1 MRHMSNLLIVV
12 AQALTGTV
20 MQPHAHCRHGRGV
33 RDRHDADSA
42 KEHLISSTG
51 CVPRWSKSA
60 LRGYAACVLVLA
72 PELHMI
78 ALCTQFARSELGTID
93 SSNRLIVDE
102 LQEAVR
108 ASAAP

>member
-1 MRHMSNLLIVV
+1 MA

-20 MQPHAHCRHGRGV
+20 MQQHAHCRHGREV
-33 RDRHDADSA
+33 RDGHDAGSA

-60 LRGYAACVLVLA
+60 LRGYAACVQVLA

-78 ALCTQFARSELGTID
+78 ALCTQFERSELGTID
-93 SSNRLIVDE
+93 SINRLIGGE

>member
-1 MRHMSNLLIVV
+1 
-12 AQALTGTV
+12 
-20 MQPHAHCRHGRGV
+20 
-33 RDRHDADSA
+33 
-42 KEHLISSTG
+42 
-51 CVPRWSKSA
+51 
-60 LRGYAACVLVLA
+60 LRGYAACVQVLA

-102 LQEAVR
+102 LQDAVR